1 MNEND
6 VADMA
11 VVGQTTI
18 TVELTEPVRYIRAL
32 GKPTEARI
40 LRFYAADLA
49 PIVAALR
56 GRSAGGTSEPSWRT
70 VAVPSRR

>member
-18 TVELTEPVRYIRAL
+18 TVELTEPVRYIRAWASPPRPAFFVFTL
-32 GKPTEARI
+32 PI
-40 LRFYAADLA
+40 LRR
-49 PIVAALR
+49 P
-56 GRSAGGTSEPSWRT
+56 WR
-70 VAVPSRR
+70 R